1 MKTSTYKYILLFGVA
16 GFVVA
21 CSTKKDS
28 FVNRNFHAVNTEYN
42 VLYNGNVALDAGLV
56 ELTGTYQDDFW
67 TILPVERMQ
76 PIEVKELGADSDF
89 KIPVKAGAKDSK
101 DSGKGSTPPPAAAP
115 GKNANFTRAEE
126 KATKAIQ
133 KHSMYIGSTE
143 RNPQIDEAHLLLGK
157 SRYYENRF
165 IPALEA
171 FNYILLKYPG
181 SDKIDDAKI
190 WREKTNIRLD
200 NEGIAIKN
208 LRNLIK
214 EKKDVMKEQT
224 YADANAIL
232 AEAYL
237 KTEVNDSVVYLL
249 REAAKFTRD
258 NEQKARYHFIL
269 GQLYSKLKQPD
280 SAFVE
285 YQRVIDM
292 KRKSP
297 RRYVIQAHAMQA
309 GQFNHAGG
317 DTLAFMENYRKLL
330 KDRENRP
337 YLDIIN
343 HQVGLFYDKQ
353 NDKKQAVTYYNKS
366 LRSNSKD
373 RYLTA
378 SNHRNIAEINFK
390 NAKYPVA
397 GTYYDSTMVFLD
409 KRSRE
414 FKNIKK
420 KRDNLVDVIKYE
432 AIAQTNDSILHIVS
446 LDEAGRTAFFEDY
459 IIKLKE
465 QEERERKRLEAE
477 AIRQENLANSGS
489 SGTENPLSMMAVG
502 NTQLQDKAG
511 LASAK
516 SVSKVP
522 FDNSANNANQVP
534 GGATGGM
541 PGAGGKFYFY
551 TPSTVSYGKLEFKKR
566 WGGRALSENWRWSSE
581 QKNKAREEDTQQ
593 DGDNA
598 VAGKDG
604 TSKPKE
610 EKSADPRYTA
620 DFYLK
625 QLPTSKVVIDSL
637 TKERNFAYYQLG
649 SIYKDKFK
657 EYQLAADK
665 LERLLQ
671 NNPEERLV
679 LPSKYNLYK
688 IYEIIDP
695 SKADKYKQQIL
706 SQYPDSRYAE
716 IIRNPTSKDA
726 KAQTPDAAYAALFK
740 KYESG
745 QIREVY
751 VQVDEDIDTY
761 TGESIVSKFELLKTK
776 ISARLF
782 GIEEYKKGL
791 NFVALNYPNSEEGK
805 EAELILKTDIPSLE
819 KLAFGQPTASWK
831 IVFKFDSADDP
842 KIKPLT
848 EKIQKFIKDGLNNSI
863 TLSNDIYTLKENMLV
878 IHGLISKLAAED
890 AVSVLKDYKT
900 YKITETP
907 VIISS
912 EDYKV
917 VQIKKNFTEFLAIE

>member
-1 MKTSTYKYILLFGVA
+1 MILKVKDKKAFTLKTSTYKYILLFGVV

-42 VLYNGNVALDAGLV
+42 VLYNGNRALDAGLI

-76 PIEVKELGADSDF
+76 PVEVKELGADSDF
-89 KIPVKAGAKDSK
+89 KIPVKAGAKDAK
-101 DSGKGSTPPPAAAP
+101 DAGKGGGAPAAA

-157 SRYYENRF
+157 ARYYENRF

-181 SDKIDDAKI
+181 SDKIDEAKI

-214 EKKDVMKEQT
+214 EKKEVMKEQT

-237 KTEVNDSVVYLL
+237 KTEVNDSVVYLI

-390 NAKYPVA
+390 NAKYPIA
-397 GTYYDSTMVFLD
+397 GNYYDSTMVFLD

-414 FKNIKK
+414 FKSIKK

-432 AIAQTNDSILHIVS
+432 AIAKTNDSILHIVS
-446 LDEAGRTAFFEDY
+446 LDEAGKTAFFEDY
-459 IIKLKE
+459 IKNLKE

-477 AIRQENLANSGS
+477 AIRQENLANAGS
-489 SGTENPLSMMAVG
+489 SVTDNPLSMMSG
-502 NTQLQDKAG
+502 GLQEKSS
-511 LASAK
+511 LASTPK
-516 SVSKVP
+516 KVA
-522 FDNSANNANQVP
+522 FDNSGTAPVP
-534 GGATGGM
+534 TGGM

-566 WGGRALSENWRWSSE
+566 WGGRSLSENWRWSSE
-581 QKNKAREEDTQQ
+581 QKNKGREGDTQE
-593 DGDNA
+593 GDENA

-604 TSKPKE
+604 TVKPKE
-610 EKSADPRYTA
+610 DKSADPRYTA
-620 DFYLK
+620 DFYIK
-625 QLPTSKVVIDSL
+625 QLPTSKVIIDSL
-637 TKERNFAYYQLG
+637 AKERNFAYYQLG

-695 SKADKYKQQIL
+695 AKADKYKQQIL

-726 KAQTPDAAYAALFK
+726 KTQTPDAAYAALFK
-740 KYESG
+740 RYEEG
-745 QIREVY
+745 QIREAY

-761 TGESIVSKFELLKTK
+761 TGEEIVSKFELLKTK
-776 ISARLF
+776 IAARLL

-805 EAELILKTDIPSLE
+805 KAEGLLKTDIPSLE

-831 IVFKFDSADDP
+831 IIFKFDSADDP

-878 IHGLISKLAAED
+878 IHGFISKLAAED

>member
-1 MKTSTYKYILLFGVA
+1 MKTSTYKYILLFGIV
-16 GFVVA
+16 GFVLA

-42 VLYNGNVALDAGLV
+42 VLYNGNLAMDAGLV
-56 ELTGTYQDDFW
+56 ELTATYQDNFW
-67 TILPVERMQ
+67 DILPVERMQ
-76 PIEVKELGADSDF
+76 PVEKVQEEVKQPEVKDVKPDLKKGGDATAPGA
-89 KIPVKAGAKDSK
+89 
-101 DSGKGSTPPPAAAP
+101 T
-115 GKNANFTRAEE
+115 GKNANFKRAEE

-133 KHSMYIGSTE
+133 KHSMNIGGTE

-157 SRYYENRF
+157 ARYYENRF

-214 EKKDVMKEQT
+214 EKKETMEEQT
-224 YADANAIL
+224 YANANAIL

-237 KTEVNDSVVYLL
+237 QTGANDSVVYLL

-269 GQLYSKLKQPD
+269 GQLYSKFKQPD
-280 SAFVE
+280 SAYVE

-309 GQFNHAGG
+309 GQFDYTKG
-317 DTLAFMENYRKLL
+317 DTLVFMEKYRKLL
-330 KDRENRP
+330 EDRENRP

-353 NDKKQAVTYYNKS
+353 DDKKKAVVYYNKS

-390 NAKYPVA
+390 NAKYPIA
-397 GTYYDSTMVFLD
+397 GMYYDSTMVFLD
-409 KRSRE
+409 NRTRE
-414 FKNIKK
+414 FRAIKK
-420 KRDNLVDVIKYE
+420 KRDNLADVIKYE

-446 LDEAGRTAFFEDY
+446 LNEAGRTAFFEDY
-459 IIKLKE
+459 IQRLKE
-465 QEERERKRLEAE
+465 QEEIERKRLEAE
-477 AIRQENLANSGS
+477 AIRQENMAAAAGNTGNSNFNTKVGGQADFDVKTKGFDSASASVNKKVIMNPANMGDTSNS
-489 SGTENPLSMMAVG
+489 SG
-502 NTQLQDKAG
+502 
-511 LASAK
+511 
-516 SVSKVP
+516 
-522 FDNSANNANQVP
+522 P
-534 GGATGGM
+534 GSGTT
-541 PGAGGKFYFY
+541 GGKFYFY

-566 WGGRALSENWRWSSE
+566 WGNRVLSDNWRWSAE
-581 QKNKAREEDTQQ
+581 QKNKAREEEAVDA
-593 DGDNA
+593 DGNPI
-598 VAGKDG
+598 AGADG
-604 TSKPKE
+604 ATKKPGEDKA
-610 EKSADPRYTA
+610 ADPRYTA

-625 QLPTSKVVIDSL
+625 QLPTSQVVLDSL
-637 TKERNFAYYQLG
+637 AKERNFAYYQLG
-649 SIYKDKFK
+649 SIYKEKFK

-695 SKADKYKQQIL
+695 AKAEKYKQMIL
-706 SQYPDSRYAE
+706 TEYPDSRYAE
-716 IIRNPTSKDA
+716 IIKNPTSKDA
-726 KAQTPDAAYAALFK
+726 INQTPEVAYASLFK
-740 KYESG
+740 KYEEG
-745 QIREVY
+745 QIREVL

-761 TGESIVSKFELLKTK
+761 TGEEIVSKFELLKAK
-776 ISARLF
+776 VSARLM

-791 NFVALNYPNSEEGK
+791 NYVALNYPNSEEGK
-805 EAELILKTDIPSLE
+805 KAEVILKTDIPSLE

-831 IVFKFDSADDP
+831 VIFKFDSVDDP
-842 KIKPLT
+842 RIKPLT
-848 EKIQKFIKDGLNNSI
+848 EKIQKFIKEGLNNNI
-863 TLSNDIYTLKENMLV
+863 TLSSDIYTLKENILV
-878 IHGLISKLAAED
+878 IHGFISKLAAED
-890 AVSVLKDYKT
+890 AVAVLKDYKT
-900 YKITETP
+900 YKVTETP
-907 VIISS
+907 IIISS